1 MNISLIEIE
10 EHIKK
15 YIKVITTVI
24 NVDVGVVDKNM
35 KRVSGTSR
43 YNDTVGERVRG
54 NVFKKTIETG
64 ETSIIENPRTHDLC
78 QICADKELCK
88 ETLEIATPIYCNGE
102 IEGVLGL
109 LCFNEEQKN
118 KILLDLCQICAD
130 KELCKETLEIA
141 TPIYCNGE
149 IEGVLGLLCFNEEQ
163 KNKILLDVESYLDFT
178 KQIAEFIGM
187 KFKEY
192 RESLLQKERE
202 ETLNQL
208 LNNMTKGV
216 ILSDVD
222 GNITS
227 INQIGIKK
235 LKLSFNPEGKKM
247 QLISQNDYIM
257 NEEIFKLIIGKK
269 EYNVTGKKVPMVSF
283 SQKKINGFIFDDIQ
297 KISKNIVEVSNQ
309 YNRITLDDIHGTS
322 QSIQSL
328 KEYIKTVANSNST
341 VLITGESG
349 TGKELI
355 ARSLHSSGNRKD
367 KPLVVINCSAIPD
380 SLLESELFGYVKG
393 AFTGAD
399 NNGHMG
405 KFDSGNRKDKPL
417 VVINCSAIPDSLLES
432 ELFGYVKGAF
442 TGADNNGHMGKFELA
457 NGGVIFLDEIGD
469 MPLYLQ
475 AKILRVIQE
484 KKIER
489 IGSNKSIDLDI
500 KIIAA
505 TNADLRQKIK
515 EKKFR
520 EDLFYR
526 LNVIP
531 IQTCP
536 LRERREDIEPIVKK
550 LIEKYSVISG
560 KKEID
565 IDEKAMKVL
574 LDYDW
579 PGNVR
584 ELENVIELIMNTC
597 GEADRVTVSML
608 PENIKLSKNKNI
620 ILEEIKKESFEILE
634 DEFCE
639 IEKNYIIKGLEKYGN
654 STEGKK
660 ILCEKMNIG
669 LTTLYRKLKKFN
681 IDK

>member
-78 QICADKELCK
+78 QICADRD
-88 ETLEIATPIYCNGE
+88 
-102 IEGVLGL
+102 
-109 LCFNEEQKN
+109 F
-118 KILLDLCQICAD
+118 
-130 KELCKETLEIA
+130 CKETLEIA

-405 KFDSGNRKDKPL
+405 KF
-417 VVINCSAIPDSLLES
+417 
-432 ELFGYVKGAF
+432 
-442 TGADNNGHMGKFELA
+442 ELA

-489 IGSNKSIDLDI
+489 IGSNKSVDLDI

-597 GEADRVTVSML
+597 GEADRVTVAML

-639 IEKNYIIKGLEKYGN
+639 IEKNYIIKGMEKYGN

-660 ILCEKMNIG
+660 ILCDKMNIG

>member
-64 ETSIIENPRTHDLC
+64 ETSIIENPRIH
-78 QICADKELCK
+78 
-88 ETLEIATPIYCNGE
+88 
-102 IEGVLGL
+102 
-109 LCFNEEQKN
+109 
-118 KILLDLCQICAD
+118 DLCQICAD

-405 KFDSGNRKDKPL
+405 KF
-417 VVINCSAIPDSLLES
+417 
-432 ELFGYVKGAF
+432 
-442 TGADNNGHMGKFELA
+442 ELA

-536 LRERREDIEPIVKK
+536 LRERREDIESIVKK

-565 IDEKAMKVL
+565 IDEKAMNVL

-660 ILCEKMNIG
+660 ILCDKMNIG

>member
-64 ETSIIENPRTHDLC
+64 ETSIIENPRTH
-78 QICADKELCK
+78 
-88 ETLEIATPIYCNGE
+88 
-102 IEGVLGL
+102 
-109 LCFNEEQKN
+109 
-118 KILLDLCQICAD
+118 DLCQICAD

-405 KFDSGNRKDKPL
+405 KF
-417 VVINCSAIPDSLLES
+417 
-432 ELFGYVKGAF
+432 
-442 TGADNNGHMGKFELA
+442 ELA

-489 IGSNKSIDLDI
+489 IGSNKSINLDI

-660 ILCEKMNIG
+660 ILCDKMNIG

>member
-64 ETSIIENPRTHDLC
+64 ETSIIENPRTH
-78 QICADKELCK
+78 
-88 ETLEIATPIYCNGE
+88 
-102 IEGVLGL
+102 
-109 LCFNEEQKN
+109 
-118 KILLDLCQICAD
+118 DLCQICAD

-247 QLISQNDYIM
+247 KLISQNDYIM

-405 KFDSGNRKDKPL
+405 KF
-417 VVINCSAIPDSLLES
+417 
-432 ELFGYVKGAF
+432 
-442 TGADNNGHMGKFELA
+442 ELA

-536 LRERREDIEPIVKK
+536 LRERREDIESIVKK

-565 IDEKAMKVL
+565 IDEKAMNVL

-660 ILCEKMNIG
+660 ILCDKMNIG

>member
-64 ETSIIENPRTHDLC
+64 ETSIIENPRTH
-78 QICADKELCK
+78 
-88 ETLEIATPIYCNGE
+88 
-102 IEGVLGL
+102 
-109 LCFNEEQKN
+109 
-118 KILLDLCQICAD
+118 DLCQICAD

-257 NEEIFKLIIGKK
+257 NEEIFKLVIGKK

-355 ARSLHSSGNRKD
+355 ARSLHS
-367 KPLVVINCSAIPD
+367 
-380 SLLESELFGYVKG
+380 
-393 AFTGAD
+393 
-399 NNGHMG
+399 
-405 KFDSGNRKDKPL
+405 SGNRKDKPL

-639 IEKNYIIKGLEKYGN
+639 IEKNYIIKGMEKYGN

-660 ILCEKMNIG
+660 ILCDKMNIG

>member
-64 ETSIIENPRTHDLC
+64 ETSIIENPRTH
-78 QICADKELCK
+78 
-88 ETLEIATPIYCNGE
+88 
-102 IEGVLGL
+102 
-109 LCFNEEQKN
+109 
-118 KILLDLCQICAD
+118 DLCQICAD

-269 EYNVTGKKVPMVSF
+269 
-283 SQKKINGFIFDDIQ
+283 
-297 KISKNIVEVSNQ
+297 
-309 YNRITLDDIHGTS
+309 
-322 QSIQSL
+322 
-328 KEYIKTVANSNST
+328 ST
-341 VLITGESG
+341 T
-349 TGKELI
+349 
-355 ARSLHSSGNRKD
+355 
-367 KPLVVINCSAIPD
+367 
-380 SLLESELFGYVKG
+380 
-393 AFTGAD
+393 
-399 NNGHMG
+399 
-405 KFDSGNRKDKPL
+405 
-417 VVINCSAIPDSLLES
+417 
-432 ELFGYVKGAF
+432 
-442 TGADNNGHMGKFELA
+442 
-457 NGGVIFLDEIGD
+457 
-469 MPLYLQ
+469 
-475 AKILRVIQE
+475 
-484 KKIER
+484 
-489 IGSNKSIDLDI
+489 
-500 KIIAA
+500 
-505 TNADLRQKIK
+505 
-515 EKKFR
+515 
-520 EDLFYR
+520 
-526 LNVIP
+526 
-531 IQTCP
+531 
-536 LRERREDIEPIVKK
+536 
-550 LIEKYSVISG
+550 
-560 KKEID
+560 
-565 IDEKAMKVL
+565 
-574 LDYDW
+574 
-579 PGNVR
+579 
-584 ELENVIELIMNTC
+584 
-597 GEADRVTVSML
+597 
-608 PENIKLSKNKNI
+608 
-620 ILEEIKKESFEILE
+620 
-634 DEFCE
+634 
-639 IEKNYIIKGLEKYGN
+639 
-654 STEGKK
+654 
-660 ILCEKMNIG
+660 
-669 LTTLYRKLKKFN
+669 
-681 IDK
+681 

>member
-64 ETSIIENPRTHDLC
+64 ETSIIENPRTH
-78 QICADKELCK
+78 
-88 ETLEIATPIYCNGE
+88 
-102 IEGVLGL
+102 
-109 LCFNEEQKN
+109 
-118 KILLDLCQICAD
+118 DLCQICAD

-405 KFDSGNRKDKPL
+405 KF
-417 VVINCSAIPDSLLES
+417 
-432 ELFGYVKGAF
+432 
-442 TGADNNGHMGKFELA
+442 ELA

-639 IEKNYIIKGLEKYGN
+639 IEKNYIIKGMEKYGN

-660 ILCEKMNIG
+660 ILCDKMNIG

>member
-64 ETSIIENPRTHDLC
+64 ETSIIENPRTH
-78 QICADKELCK
+78 
-88 ETLEIATPIYCNGE
+88 
-102 IEGVLGL
+102 
-109 LCFNEEQKN
+109 
-118 KILLDLCQICAD
+118 DLCQICAD

-322 QSIQSL
+322 QSIQYL

-393 AFTGAD
+393 AFTGA
-399 NNGHMG
+399 NQNG
-405 KFDSGNRKDKPL
+405 R
-417 VVINCSAIPDSLLES
+417 I
-432 ELFGYVKGAF
+432 
-442 TGADNNGHMGKFELA
+442 GKFELA
-457 NGGVIFLDEIGD
+457 NSGVIFLDEIGD

-505 TNADLRQKIK
+505 TNVDL
-515 EKKFR
+515 EKKITEQKFR
-520 EDLFYR
+520 RDLYYR

-531 IQTCP
+531 IKLLP
-536 LRERREDIEPIVKK
+536 LRERKEDIIPIVNNLMKK
-550 LIEKYSVISG
+550 YNVLSAKYVHSF
-560 KKEID
+560 
-565 IDEKAMKVL
+565 DENVKNAL
-574 LDYDW
+574 LNYDW

-584 ELENVIELIMNTC
+584 ELENVIELMINMCENNDILTADLLPDNILNQVPSSKSYFKNLDLKIDNT
-597 GEADRVTVSML
+597 E
-608 PENIKLSKNKNI
+608 
-620 ILEEIKKESFEILE
+620 LE
-634 DEFCE
+634 DFEK
-639 IEKNYIIKGLEKYGN
+639 IEKEYIEKALIKYGED
-654 STEGKK
+654 TEGKK
-660 ILCEKMNIG
+660 LIAKKMNIG
-669 LTTLYRKLKKFN
+669 LTTLYRKMKRFN
-681 IDK
+681 IKTSTGETYL

>member
-1 MNISLIEIE
+1 MNMDISLIEIE

-15 YIKVITTVI
+15 YIKVITTVV

-43 YNDTVGERVRG
+43 YIDTVGERVVG
-54 NVFKKTIETG
+54 SVFQKTLETG
-64 ETSIIENPRTHDLC
+64 ETYIVKNPRNHNLC
-78 QICADKELCK
+78 TKCMDKRNCK
-88 ETLEIATPIYCNGE
+88 ETLEIATPIYCNNE

-109 LCFNEEQKN
+109 LCFNEDQKN
-118 KILLDLCQICAD
+118 KILLD
-130 KELCKETLEIA
+130 E
-141 TPIYCNGE
+141 
-149 IEGVLGLLCFNEEQ
+149 
-163 KNKILLDVESYLDFT
+163 ESYLRFT
-178 KQIAEFIGM
+178 QQIAEFIGM
-187 KFKEY
+187 KFNEY
-192 RESLLQKERE
+192 KESLIQKERE
-202 ETLNQL
+202 ETLNHL
-208 LNNMTKGV
+208 LNNVTKGV
-216 ILSDVD
+216 ILIDEND
-222 GNITS
+222 KITS

-235 LKLSFNPEGKKM
+235 LRLSSNPVGKKAI
-247 QLISQNDYIM
+247 LISQNDYIM
-257 NEEIFKLIIGKK
+257 NEEIFKLIINSK
-269 EYNVTGKKVPMVSF
+269 EYNVIGKKVSMHAI
-283 SQKKINGFIFDDIQ
+283 KKSKVIGFIFDDIQ
-297 KISKNIVEVSNQ
+297 KINKNIVEVSNQ

-328 KEYIKTVANSNST
+328 KDYIKIIANSNST

-355 ARSLHSSGNRKD
+355 ARSLHSCGNRKD
-367 KPLVVINCSAIPD
+367 SPLVVINCSAIPD

-393 AFTGAD
+393 AFTGA
-399 NNGHMG
+399 N
-405 KFDSGNRKDKPL
+405 
-417 VVINCSAIPDSLLES
+417 
-432 ELFGYVKGAF
+432 
-442 TGADNNGHMGKFELA
+442 NNGHMGKFELA

-475 AKILRVIQE
+475 SKLLRVIQE

-505 TNADLRQKIK
+505 TNADLKQKIK

-536 LRERREDIEPIVKK
+536 LRERKEDIKPIVKK
-550 LIEKYSVISG
+550 LIEKYSLISE
-560 KKEID
+560 K
-565 IDEKAMKVL
+565 KAMLIDDKAMEAL
-574 LDYDW
+574 ISYDW

-584 ELENVIELIMNTC
+584 ELENVVELVMNTC
-597 GEADRVTVSML
+597 GDFDKITLSML
-608 PENIKLSKNKNI
+608 PENILQLKNKNI
-620 ILEEIKKESFEILE
+620 ILDKENEENFEILS
-634 DEFCE
+634 DEFE
-639 IEKNYIIKGLEKYGN
+639 KIERDYIIKGLKKYGN

-660 ILCEKMNIG
+660 IICRKMNIG

-681 IDK
+681 ID

>member
-109 LCFNEEQKN
+109 LCFNK
-118 KILLDLCQICAD
+118 
-130 KELCKETLEIA
+130 
-141 TPIYCNGE
+141 
-149 IEGVLGLLCFNEEQ
+149 EQ

-405 KFDSGNRKDKPL
+405 KF
-417 VVINCSAIPDSLLES
+417 
-432 ELFGYVKGAF
+432 
-442 TGADNNGHMGKFELA
+442 ELA

-536 LRERREDIEPIVKK
+536 LRERREDIESIVKK

-565 IDEKAMKVL
+565 IDEKAMNVL

-660 ILCEKMNIG
+660 ILCDKMNIG

>member
-64 ETSIIENPRTHDLC
+64 ETSIIENPRIH
-78 QICADKELCK
+78 
-88 ETLEIATPIYCNGE
+88 
-102 IEGVLGL
+102 
-109 LCFNEEQKN
+109 
-118 KILLDLCQICAD
+118 DLCQICAD

-405 KFDSGNRKDKPL
+405 KF
-417 VVINCSAIPDSLLES
+417 
-432 ELFGYVKGAF
+432 
-442 TGADNNGHMGKFELA
+442 ELA

-536 LRERREDIEPIVKK
+536 LRERREDIESIVKK

-660 ILCEKMNIG
+660 ILCDKMNIG

>member
-64 ETSIIENPRTHDLC
+64 ETSIIENPRTH
-78 QICADKELCK
+78 
-88 ETLEIATPIYCNGE
+88 
-102 IEGVLGL
+102 
-109 LCFNEEQKN
+109 
-118 KILLDLCQICAD
+118 DLCQICAD

-405 KFDSGNRKDKPL
+405 KF
-417 VVINCSAIPDSLLES
+417 
-432 ELFGYVKGAF
+432 
-442 TGADNNGHMGKFELA
+442 ELA

-608 PENIKLSKNKNI
+608 PENIKLSKNKNV

-660 ILCEKMNIG
+660 ILCDKMNIG

>member
-64 ETSIIENPRTHDLC
+64 ETSIIENPRTH
-78 QICADKELCK
+78 
-88 ETLEIATPIYCNGE
+88 
-102 IEGVLGL
+102 
-109 LCFNEEQKN
+109 
-118 KILLDLCQICAD
+118 DLCQICAD

-405 KFDSGNRKDKPL
+405 KF
-417 VVINCSAIPDSLLES
+417 
-432 ELFGYVKGAF
+432 
-442 TGADNNGHMGKFELA
+442 ELA

-565 IDEKAMKVL
+565 IDEKAMKIL

-660 ILCEKMNIG
+660 ILCDKMNIG

>member
-64 ETSIIENPRTHDLC
+64 ETSIIENPRTH
-78 QICADKELCK
+78 
-88 ETLEIATPIYCNGE
+88 
-102 IEGVLGL
+102 
-109 LCFNEEQKN
+109 
-118 KILLDLCQICAD
+118 DLCQICAD

-247 QLISQNDYIM
+247 KLISQNDYIM

-355 ARSLHSSGNRKD
+355 ARSLHS
-367 KPLVVINCSAIPD
+367 
-380 SLLESELFGYVKG
+380 
-393 AFTGAD
+393 
-399 NNGHMG
+399 
-405 KFDSGNRKDKPL
+405 SGNRKDKPL

-565 IDEKAMKVL
+565 IDEKAMNVL

-660 ILCEKMNIG
+660 ILCDKMNIG

>member
-64 ETSIIENPRTHDLC
+64 ETSIIENPRTH
-78 QICADKELCK
+78 
-88 ETLEIATPIYCNGE
+88 
-102 IEGVLGL
+102 
-109 LCFNEEQKN
+109 
-118 KILLDLCQICAD
+118 DLCQICAD

-367 KPLVVINCSAIPD
+367 KPLI
-380 SLLESELFGYVKG
+380 
-393 AFTGAD
+393 
-399 NNGHMG
+399 
-405 KFDSGNRKDKPL
+405 
-417 VVINCSAIPDSLLES
+417 VINCSAIPDSLLES

-536 LRERREDIEPIVKK
+536 LRERREDIGPIVKK

-565 IDEKAMKVL
+565 IDEKAMNVL

>member
-64 ETSIIENPRTHDLC
+64 ETSIIENPRTH
-78 QICADKELCK
+78 
-88 ETLEIATPIYCNGE
+88 
-102 IEGVLGL
+102 
-109 LCFNEEQKN
+109 
-118 KILLDLCQICAD
+118 DLCQICAD

-257 NEEIFKLIIGKK
+257 NEEIFKLVIGKK

-355 ARSLHSSGNRKD
+355 ARSLHS
-367 KPLVVINCSAIPD
+367 
-380 SLLESELFGYVKG
+380 
-393 AFTGAD
+393 
-399 NNGHMG
+399 
-405 KFDSGNRKDKPL
+405 SGNRKDKPL

-565 IDEKAMKVL
+565 IDEKAMNVL

-660 ILCEKMNIG
+660 ILCDKMNIG

>member
-1 MNISLIEIE
+1 MDISLIEIE

-43 YNDTVGERVRG
+43 YIDTVGERVVG
-54 NVFKKTIETG
+54 SVFQKTLETG
-64 ETSIIENPRTHDLC
+64 ETYVVTNPRNHNLC
-78 QICADKELCK
+78 TECLDKKNCK
-88 ETLEIATPIYCNGE
+88 ETLEIATPIYCNNE

-109 LCFNEEQKN
+109 LCFNEDQKN
-118 KILLDLCQICAD
+118 KILLD
-130 KELCKETLEIA
+130 E
-141 TPIYCNGE
+141 
-149 IEGVLGLLCFNEEQ
+149 
-163 KNKILLDVESYLDFT
+163 ESYLRFT
-178 KQIAEFIGM
+178 QQIAEFIGM
-187 KFKEY
+187 KFNEY
-192 RESLLQKERE
+192 KESLIQKERE
-202 ETLNQL
+202 ETLNHL
-208 LNNMTKGV
+208 LNNVTKGV
-216 ILSDVD
+216 ILIDE
-222 GNITS
+222 NNKITS

-235 LKLSFNPEGKKM
+235 LKLSSNPEGKKAI
-247 QLISQNDYIM
+247 LISQNDYIM
-257 NEEIFKLIIGKK
+257 NEEIFKLIIGNK
-269 EYNVTGKKVPMVSF
+269 EYNVIGKKVPMHVI
-283 SQKKINGFIFDDIQ
+283 KKNKVIGFIFDDIQ
-297 KISKNIVEVSNQ
+297 KVNKNIVEVSNQ

-328 KEYIKTVANSNST
+328 KDYIKIIANSNST

-355 ARSLHSSGNRKD
+355 ARSLHSCGNRKD

-393 AFTGAD
+393 AFTGA
-399 NNGHMG
+399 N
-405 KFDSGNRKDKPL
+405 
-417 VVINCSAIPDSLLES
+417 
-432 ELFGYVKGAF
+432 
-442 TGADNNGHMGKFELA
+442 NNGHMGKFELA

-475 AKILRVIQE
+475 SKLLRVIQE

-505 TNADLRQKIK
+505 TNADLKQKIR

-536 LRERREDIEPIVKK
+536 LRERKEDIKPIVKK
-550 LIEKYSVISG
+550 LIEKYSLISE
-560 KKEID
+560 KKSMD
-565 IDEKAMKVL
+565 IDDKAMEVL
-574 LDYDW
+574 INYDW

-584 ELENVIELIMNTC
+584 ELENVIELVMNTC
-597 GEADRVTVSML
+597 GDSEKIDLSML
-608 PENIKLSKNKNI
+608 PENILQPKNKNV
-620 ILEEIKKESFEILE
+620 ILDEINKESFEILS
-634 DEFCE
+634 DEFEE
-639 IEKNYIIKGLEKYGN
+639 IEKTYIIKGLKKYGN

-660 ILCEKMNIG
+660 IICEKMNIG

-681 IDK
+681 IEK

>member
-78 QICADKELCK
+78 QICDDKE
-88 ETLEIATPIYCNGE
+88 
-102 IEGVLGL
+102 
-109 LCFNEEQKN
+109 F
-118 KILLDLCQICAD
+118 
-130 KELCKETLEIA
+130 CKETLEIA

-269 EYNVTGKKVPMVSF
+269 EYSVTGKKISMVSF

-355 ARSLHSSGNRKD
+355 ARSLHS
-367 KPLVVINCSAIPD
+367 
-380 SLLESELFGYVKG
+380 
-393 AFTGAD
+393 
-399 NNGHMG
+399 
-405 KFDSGNRKDKPL
+405 SGNRKDKPL

-536 LRERREDIEPIVKK
+536 LRERREDIKPIVKK

-597 GEADRVTVSML
+597 GEAERVTVSML
-608 PENIKLSKNKNI
+608 PENIISQKNKNI
-620 ILEEIKKESFEILE
+620 VLEEIKKESFEILE

-660 ILCEKMNIG
+660 ILCDKMNIG

-681 IDK
+681 IDNR

>member
-64 ETSIIENPRTHDLC
+64 ETSIIENPRTH
-78 QICADKELCK
+78 
-88 ETLEIATPIYCNGE
+88 
-102 IEGVLGL
+102 
-109 LCFNEEQKN
+109 
-118 KILLDLCQICAD
+118 DLCQICAD

-405 KFDSGNRKDKPL
+405 KF
-417 VVINCSAIPDSLLES
+417 
-432 ELFGYVKGAF
+432 
-442 TGADNNGHMGKFELA
+442 ELA

>member
-64 ETSIIENPRTHDLC
+64 ETSIIENPRTH
-78 QICADKELCK
+78 
-88 ETLEIATPIYCNGE
+88 
-102 IEGVLGL
+102 
-109 LCFNEEQKN
+109 
-118 KILLDLCQICAD
+118 DLCQICAD

-405 KFDSGNRKDKPL
+405 KF
-417 VVINCSAIPDSLLES
+417 
-432 ELFGYVKGAF
+432 
-442 TGADNNGHMGKFELA
+442 ELA

-536 LRERREDIEPIVKK
+536 LRERREDIGPIVKK

-565 IDEKAMKVL
+565 IDEKAMNVL